1 MTNVP
6 QKQQA
11 VQLVAPDE
19 LKFND
24 KKDVHQPGARQIL
37 CRVGCVGL
45 CFSDLKLLKLFTGHP
60 RKSPVVSGIDQN
72 VLEEIPS
79 YAPGDKPAVP
89 GHEAVVTVLEK
100 GDKVSDFYEI
110 GKKYL
115 VQADYRWLKTK
126 NSNGAF
132 GYNFEGAL
140 QEYVLLDE
148 RVITSPDGESMLIPA
163 SGKLSDSAVTLV
175 EPWACVE
182 DAYVSKERRTVKT
195 NGKMLIVADTE
206 TDTNALK
213 TFLDKSSKPS
223 EITFC
228 GTEPVSVQGCDI
240 KTADN
245 ISESAG
251 TKFDDI
257 IYFGADSNT
266 AARLFE
272 LLDAKG
278 IINIVQCGGEFG
290 EPVKVPVG
298 RTHYGGIRIIG
309 TPGSSPAEAYEY
321 IPENGEIRK
330 GNKINIVG
338 AAGPMGLMHTVR
350 NLCQGVEDVS
360 IFASD
365 IDDDRL
371 EALSKTAQPIADE
384 NGLEYVSC
392 NPKRNNISEKFDYT
406 ALMVPAPE
414 FVASAV
420 ETSNPE
426 AIINIFAGIPADV
439 QADIDLDTY
448 IKNRI
453 YFIGTSG
460 STLEDMKIVLNK
472 VESGRLDTSVS
483 VAAVSDLKSAV
494 EGIRAVENR
503 SVAGKIIVYP
513 KCKGMGM
520 LSLGQL
526 SKKFPTVGEKMNN
539 GIWTKQAEAELLK
552 IYE

>member
-1 MTNVP
+1 VG
-6 QKQQA
+6 KG
-11 VQLVAPDE
+11 
-19 LKFND
+19 
-24 KKDVHQPGARQIL
+24 KD
-37 CRVGCVGL
+37 
-45 CFSDLKLLKLFTGHP
+45 
-60 RKSPVVSGIDQN
+60 
-72 VLEEIPS
+72 
-79 YAPGDKPAVP
+79 
-89 GHEAVVTVLEK
+89 
-100 GDKVSDFYEI
+100 VSDFYEV

-115 VQADYRWLKTK
+115 VQADYRWLKTE

-163 SGKLSDSAVTLV
+163 SDELSDSAVTLV

-182 DAYVSKERRTVKT
+182 DAYVSKERRTVKSG
-195 NGKMLIVADTE
+195 GKMLIATDTE
-206 TDTNALK
+206 IDTDTLK
-213 TFLDKSSKPS
+213 TFLDKSPNPS
-223 EITFC
+223 EVTFC
-228 GTEPVSVQGCDI
+228 GIKSVSVQGCDT
-240 KTADN
+240 KTVND
-245 ISESAG
+245 ISSLAG

-257 IYFGADSNT
+257 IYFGTDINT
-266 AARLFE
+266 VEKLFD

-278 IINIVQCGGEFG
+278 VINFVQCGGEFG
-290 EPVKVPVG
+290 ETVKVPVG

-309 TPGSSPAEAYEY
+309 TPGGNPAEAYDY

-330 GNKINIVG
+330 GDKINIVG

-350 NLCQGVEDVS
+350 NLCQGIEDVS

-365 IDDDRL
+365 IDDERL
-371 EALSKTAQPIADE
+371 EALAKTAKPIADE
-384 NGLEYVSC
+384 NGLEYVSR
-392 NPKRNNISEKFDYT
+392 NPKRDKINEKFDYT
-406 ALMVPAPE
+406 ALMVPSPQ

-420 ETSNPE
+420 GTSNPE

-503 SVAGKIIVYP
+503 SVAGKIIVFP

-520 LSLGQL
+520 LSLEQL
-526 SKKFPTVGEKMNN
+526 SEKFPEVGEKLNN
-539 GIWTKQAEAELLK
+539 GIWTKQAETELLK
-552 IYE
+552 NYESENTN